1 METQNEQL
9 NIKSRVMKNVY
20 TIWFVRKIAPILIL
34 EVLLFG
40 MLALGI
46 ASAVS
51 VSKIASNAFYGIG
64 DMKSLV
70 GFFSSAFTN
79 TTLMVQVLAFS
90 ILAASFLLLRD
101 MIRTSFYFIGR
112 RKDAVRASH
121 LS

>member
-1 METQNEQL
+1 METQNTQL

-20 TIWFVRKIAPILIL
+20 TIWFVRKIAPVLIL

-40 MLALGI
+40 VLALGI
-46 ASAVS
+46 ASVVS
-51 VSKIASNAFYGIG
+51 VGKIAANAVHGIG

-70 GFFSSAFTN
+70 GFFSSAFAN

-90 ILAASFLLLRD
+90 IFAASFLLLRD
-101 MIRTSFYFIGR
+101 MIRTSLYFIGR
-112 RKDAVRASH
+112 RKDVVRASH